1 MSRDLD
7 GRNPARPARLLAA
20 ALVALLTA
28 GAPAAHAATEQT
40 QPPTTATALPA
51 PAHAGA
57 AWAHETTGRAPDPAV
72 RFGRL
77 PNGLRY
83 AIQHNT
89 TPKDGVAMRLHI
101 AAGAMQERD
110 DEQGLAH
117 FLEHMA
123 FRGSRNLA
131 DGEVVKL
138 LERQGLRFG
147 PDTNAFTAHDQ
158 TVYQFNFPR
167 ADATALDTGLRLFR
181 EIGERLTLDA
191 QLLEQEKGVIL
202 SEERARDVPPYRA
215 ARAELAN
222 LLAGTRHALRWPIG
236 QVETIRNATPER
248 LRRYYQAHYRPDKA
262 TLVVVGTIDVDA
274 VERDIRSR
282 FADWQA
288 AGPDE
293 DLDLG
298 QPRPAQPAVEYIA
311 EGAPDRLSLAWV
323 RPADLRLPT
332 LAVEREQL
340 HALLAVGVLNQRLAD
355 RALQP
360 GSPYTGAGVGL
371 QRSVAR
377 VAQMVQLNVVAP
389 GAGWA
394 AALDAALQELR
405 RLNADGVQSADLQR
419 LLPTMRSRF
428 EAAVAQAGTRDSAQ
442 IADALV
448 RAAHEGSVYTSA
460 AQDLAEV
467 HAVLAAL
474 RPEDL
479 TVALRQVFQGQGP
492 VLFRAAQGTPAGVP
506 ALTQQLAQAL
516 SRPLAAAQAQA
527 EVLWPY
533 TDFGAPSA
541 VVERQVDAELGT
553 TTLRYANGARLVV
566 RPTAQEKDQISVQVR
581 LGQGLSGLPR
591 DRASAVWALSGLAL
605 GGFGRLSI
613 AEYQKWKQVG
623 GRLLGLGLTPDSH
636 AFVLNGA
643 TRPADLLAQM
653 QALAALARDPGFR
666 PEMGEKLSA
675 LGTTMANQLAANAG
689 AMYYQASLQA
699 SMGND
704 TRFDLLPTPERVAA
718 TRLADLEAL
727 LRAPLAMAP
736 DVIIVGDTTV
746 AAAEAAMQAS
756 FGAGPARQRAAHVP
770 LKFSPLADGS
780 RRDASHAGRPDQAVL
795 GQLWPLPDAGADEAQ
810 RATAQVAAAIVKARL
825 VDTVRE
831 QLGITYS
838 PNASASNSREVLGL
852 DSFSAM
858 IETSP
863 DKFDTFRS
871 LLRSQLQALAAQPV
885 PADELQ
891 RARTPLLEGARKE
904 PEKNAYW
911 QHWLTLL
918 LNEPALK
925 PAMLGWAEQL
935 QAVTPEQVQT
945 FFRQHIVA
953 RQPIEVIARAR

>member
-1 MSRDLD
+1 MIRRTPSRSRWL
-7 GRNPARPARLLAA
+7 PALSLAA
-20 ALVALLTA
+20 ALVLAWPSANARTETPPPAAA
-28 GAPAAHAATEQT
+28 GASAPRAA
-40 QPPTTATALPA
+40 PT
-51 PAHAGA
+51 HAGA
-57 AWAHETTGRAPDPAV
+57 AWAHELTGRAPDPAV

-83 AIQHNT
+83 AIQHNL

-101 AAGAMQERD
+101 AAGSMAERD

-202 SEERARDVPPYRA
+202 SEERARDVPPLRA
-215 ARAELAN
+215 ARAELGN

-236 QVETIRNATPER
+236 QVETIRAATPER

-262 TLVVVGTIDVDA
+262 TLVVVGAIDVDA
-274 VERDIRSR
+274 VERDIRHR
-282 FADWQA
+282 FADWQP
-288 AGPDE
+288 AGPGE
-293 DLDLG
+293 VLDMG
-298 QPRPAQPAVEYIA
+298 QPQPAQPAVEFTA
-311 EGAPDRLSLAWV
+311 EGSPDRLSLAWV
-323 RPADLRLPT
+323 RPPDLRAPT

-340 HALLAVGVLNQRLAD
+340 LAQLAVGVLNQRLAD

-360 GSPYTGAGVGL
+360 GSPYTGAGAGL
-371 QRSVAR
+371 QLSVAR
-377 VAQMVQLNVVAP
+377 VAQLTQLNVVTPA
-389 GAGWA
+389 AGWA
-394 AALDAALQELR
+394 PALDAALQALR
-405 RLNADGVQSADLQR
+405 RLQADGVQPADLQR
-419 LLPTMRSRF
+419 LLPTVRSRF
-428 EAAVAQAGTRDSAQ
+428 DAAVAQAGTRESAQ

-460 AQDLAEV
+460 AQDLADV
-467 HAVLAAL
+467 QPLLAAL
-474 RPEDL
+474 KPEDL
-479 TVALRQVFQGQGP
+479 SAALHQVFQGQGP

-506 ALTQQLAQAL
+506 ALAQQLAQSL

-533 TDFGAPSA
+533 TDFGTPAA

-553 TTLRYANGARLVV
+553 TTLRYANGARLVIK
-566 RPTAQEKDQISVQVR
+566 PTAQEKDQISVQVR

-591 DRASAVWALSGLAL
+591 DRASPVWAMGALTL

-613 AEYQKWKQVG
+613 ADYQKWKQAGGLLLSVG
-623 GRLLGLGLTPDSH
+623 LAPDTR

-643 TRPADLLAQM
+643 TRPADLPAQM

-666 PEMGEKLSA
+666 PELGEKLGA
-675 LGTTMANQLAANAG
+675 MGTTLANQLAASAG
-689 AMYYQASLQA
+689 AMYFQTYMRA
-699 SMGND
+699 SMGD
-704 TRFDLLPTPERVAA
+704 DLRFDVLPTPELVAA

-727 LRAPLAMAP
+727 LRAPLALAP

-756 FGAGPARQRAAHVP
+756 FGAGPARARAPALPVQI
-770 LKFSPLADGS
+770 SPLANGS
-780 RRDASHAGRPDQAVL
+780 QRSTTHAGRPDQAVL

-810 RATAQVAAAIVKARL
+810 RATAQVAAAIVQARL

-838 PNASASNSREVLGL
+838 PRASVSTSREMQGH
-852 DSFSAM
+852 DNFSAM
-858 IETSP
+858 IETPP
-863 DKFDTFRS
+863 DKFDTFRN
-871 LLRSQLQALAAQPV
+871 LLRTQLQALAAQPV

-891 RARTPLLEGARKE
+891 RARTPLLESARKA
-904 PEKNAYW
+904 PEKNQYW
-911 QHWLTLL
+911 LQWLHLVLL
-918 LNEPALK
+918 DPALK
-925 PAMLGWAEQL
+925 PAMLGWADRL
-935 QAVTPEQVQT
+935 QAVTPEQVQA

-953 RQPIEVIARAR
+953 RQPIEVISRAR